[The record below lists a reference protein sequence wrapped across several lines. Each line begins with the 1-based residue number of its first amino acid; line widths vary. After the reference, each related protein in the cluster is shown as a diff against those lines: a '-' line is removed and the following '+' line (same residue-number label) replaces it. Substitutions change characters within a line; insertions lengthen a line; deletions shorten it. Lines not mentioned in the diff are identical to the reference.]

1 MTAVT
6 ARSAVSLRTTSMGR
20 PAHAFAGFGT
30 ALRLVVRRNRIRLVV
45 WVLVI
50 VGLFAYVASYYRAI
64 FDTQRALDDFARL
77 SDTPAIRG
85 LTGLAA
91 APNTLGGAVWTKIW
105 MTSALALAFGVVFLV
120 NRSGRADEELGRTEL
135 LRARMLGIHAYST
148 AAWVV
153 SAGLCLVCG
162 AGVAVS
168 SILFGLDPSGTGT
181 TGSLVVGASVAG
193 VGAVALGVA
202 AVAGQVATTARG
214 ANTIGSVVL
223 AAFYALRMIGD
234 LGDGRLS
241 WVSPLGWG
249 QEMQPWGANRWWVL
263 GLLVGLT
270 IALLLLALG
279 LEAGRD
285 LGAGLVAER
294 SGPADAPT
302 RYATPLGLA
311 LRLQRGPLIG
321 WSIAV
326 VVWALLV
333 GSMVDAMTNLLDDAG
348 DFTRALVGGVGI
360 TPLLALVVE
369 MIALV
374 VTVFAVQS
382 AVTLRSDEA
391 AGMAELQLAGSVSRI
406 RWVAGRLA
414 VPVVGSALLLPLGGA
429 LIGWSYAV
437 SSGEGGQ
444 VGSLALAALTYWPA
458 VMVLV
463 GVAVALFGWLPHA
476 TVATTWA
483 LLGAMWVVVVAA
495 DALHLPSWLLG
506 MLPFQATPYQPAES
520 FRWTPVVVL
529 TLVATA
535 LVVAGAARFA
545 RRDVQPA

>member
-1 MTAVT
+1 MTAT
-6 ARSAVSLRTTSMGR
+6 AVR
-20 PAHAFAGFGT
+20 PASARTAPRRRPANAFAGFG
-30 ALRLVVRRNRIRLVV
+30 AAVRLVLRRNRVRLVV

-50 VGLFAYVASYYRAI
+50 VGLFAYVASYYRTI
-64 FDTQRALDDFARL
+64 FTTQRALDDFARL

-120 NRSGRADEELGRTEL
+120 TRSGRADEELGRTEL
-135 LRARMLGIHAYST
+135 LRARMLGVHAYST

-153 SAGLCLVCG
+153 AAGLCLVCG
-162 AGVAVS
+162 AGVAAS
-168 SILFGLDPSGTGT
+168 SILLGLDPAGAGT

-193 VGAVALGVA
+193 VGAVALGVG

-223 AAFYALRMIGD
+223 AGFYALRMVGD
-234 LGDGRLS
+234 LGDGRLT

-249 QEMQPWGANRWWVL
+249 EQMQPWGANRWWVL
-263 GLLVGLT
+263 
-270 IALLLLALG
+270 ALLLGLTVVLHLVALS
-279 LEAGRD
+279 LEARRD
-285 LGAGLVAER
+285 LGAGMVAER
-294 SGPADAPT
+294 SGPSGAPA
-302 RYATPLGLA
+302 RYTSPLGLA
-311 LRLQRGPLIG
+311 LRLQRGPIIG
-321 WSIAV
+321 WSVAV
-326 VVWALLV
+326 VVWALLI

-348 DFTRALVGGVGI
+348 DYTRALVRGLGI
-360 TPLLALVVE
+360 QPLLALLIE

-382 AVTLRSDEA
+382 AVALRSDEA
-391 AGMAELQLAGSVSRI
+391 AGMAELQLAGSLSRV

-414 VPVVGSALLLPLGGA
+414 IPVVGSALLLPLGGA

-437 SSGEGGQ
+437 SAGRGGQ
-444 VGSLALAALTYWPA
+444 VGSLALAALAYWPA

-476 TVATTWA
+476 TIATTWA

-495 DALHLPSWLLG
+495 DALHLPAWVLNV
-506 MLPFQATPYQPAES
+506 LPFSATPYQPAEP
-520 FRWTPVVVL
+520 FRWAPVLVL
-529 TLVATA
+529 TLVAA
-535 LVVAGAARFA
+535 VLVVGGVVRFT